1 MYTQALNVTNR
12 AGNSGTLFFIT
23 EKNFCIT
30 NSFINIVP
38 ETKTL

>member
-12 AGNSGTLFFIT
+12 AGNSGTLIFYYR
-23 EKNFCIT
+23 KYFCIT
-30 NSFINIVP
+30 NSFINIAP